1 MGRQPSKASG
11 PRDLRKQRRSRDR
24 NEPQIGPAV
33 CLTSRGLERIEA
45 ENGEQEKTCLNAE
58 AGSAFFGTESDRLFD
73 DDRDRGLEFWQSLVS
88 RMLSLAHPS
97 ASAAVPRRGARCR

>member
-1 MGRQPSKASG
+1 
-11 PRDLRKQRRSRDR
+11 
-24 NEPQIGPAV
+24 V

-88 RMLSLAHPS
+88 RMLSLEHFPINAGRI
-97 ASAAVPRRGARCR
+97 RRQ